1 MVSLLIIL
9 VTCFFDPQAAF
20 ATVCDRRNDQSICV
34 DRIQRSAKNY
44 WEYRVRLTVNG
55 IVQPTVFY
63 DCRRRQKSQAHGIWV
78 DLVADRIDRLACS
91 LWHPN

>member
-1 MVSLLIIL
+1 MVCLLTIL
-9 VTCFFDPQAAF
+9 VNCFFDPQAAF

-63 DCRRRQKSQAHGIWV
+63 DCRRRQKSQANGIWV
-78 DLVADRIDRLACS
+78 DLVEDRVDRLACS